1 MPATTWDAV
10 VIGGGHNGLVTAG
23 LLARA
28 GLRTCVLER
37 RAIVGGACVTEE
49 IAPGF
54 RASTAAYIASMMRP
68 EVIRSLGLTRY
79 GLKMTPCDPLQFI
92 PARNGNALYYW
103 QDPRRTAAGIER
115 ISPRDA
121 RAFLAFDAEI
131 KRLAAHLEPFFL
143 EPPPALDGGV
153 RALPDLLRL
162 LSRARKISEADA
174 GRLVRFLTASVM
186 DLVDARFERDEV
198 KNLVA
203 CSNVLGI
210 HGGPMTP
217 GTASG
222 LVFHSLSGGDEL
234 SQGFMGHVQGGMGA
248 ITQALA
254 AAVEAGGGTVRKG
267 AAVARI
273 LVEGGRGGNVARDPG
288 GARAV
293 GVVLE
298 SGEELRAQVVV
309 SNADPK
315 RTFLGLVEPAHL
327 DAEFRA
333 AIESIKMAGPCAKI
347 NFALSEAPVLPQM
360 PKDASPAERS
370 DFTLCAGTDAHER
383 AWDEAKHGRAST
395 HPYVDCVVPTYL
407 DPGLAPE
414 GRHVLTAFV
423 NYAPYHLAEG
433 DWSVERERLA
443 DRVTDTI
450 TEFAPN
456 FRASVLA
463 RDILSPVDL
472 ETRFGLTEGNIFHG
486 DLNLGQLFLGRPVPG
501 WSRYRTPIRGLYL
514 CGAGTHPGGG
524 VTGAPGWNAA
534 QQILKDWKSKHLR

>member
-1 MPATTWDAV
+1 MTTTTWDAL

-28 GLRTCVLER
+28 GLATCVLER
-37 RAIVGGACVTEE
+37 RDVVGGACVTEE

-68 EVIRSLGLTRY
+68 EVIRALELTRY
-79 GLKMTPCDPLQFI
+79 GLTMTPCDPLQFI

-103 QDPRRTAAGIER
+103 QDPRRTAAGIES

-121 RAFLAFDAEI
+121 REFLAFDQEI
-131 KRLAAHLEPFFL
+131 KRLAAYLEPFFL
-143 EPPPALDGGV
+143 EPPPPIDEGV
-153 RALPDLLRL
+153 RALPDLARIALRL
-162 LSRARKISEADA
+162 RKISEADI
-174 GRLVRFLTASVM
+174 GRLTRFLTASVM
-186 DLVDARFERDEV
+186 DLVDARFERAEV
-198 KNLVA
+198 KNIIA

-210 HGGPMTP
+210 HGGPMTQ
-217 GTASG
+217 GSASG

-234 SQGFMGHVQGGMGA
+234 SQGFMGHVKGGMGT

-254 AAVEAGGGTVRKG
+254 AAVQAGGGTVRTG
-267 AAVARI
+267 APVARI
-273 LVEGGRGGNVARDPG
+273 LVDSGRATGVAL
-288 GARAV
+288 A
-293 GVVLE
+293 
-298 SGEELRAQVVV
+298 SGEEIRARVVV

-327 DAEFRA
+327 DADFRA
-333 AIESIKMAGPCAKI
+333 AIEAIKMAGPCAKI
-347 NFALSEAPVLPQM
+347 NFALSEAPVVPQM
-360 PKDASPAERS
+360 PKDATPAMLS
-370 DFTLCAGTDAHER
+370 DFTVCPGTDYHER

-395 HPYVDCVVPTYL
+395 HPYVDCVVPTHL
-407 DPGLAPE
+407 DPGLAPP

-423 NYAPYHLAEG
+423 NYAPYRLAEG
-433 DWSVERERLA
+433 DWATERERLA
-443 DRVTDTI
+443 ERVTDTI

-456 FRASVLA
+456 FRRSVVA

-472 ETRFGLTEGNIFHG
+472 EARFGLTEGNIFHG

-501 WSRYRTPIRGLYL
+501 WARYRTPIRALYL

-534 QQILKDWKSKHLR
+534 QQILRDWKSKRLR